1 MVKSLTFRQS
11 PIRGAQNLARQ
22 GAAYGGTSVKP
33 RDMSEAEY
41 NDLILRL
48 LELDEEDWKDF
59 DRRVMAS
66 KLLRLH
72 EQVLALQAHHR
83 SEHNGC
89 GKHELVEG
97 NVIDGASA
105 VGKFLAA

>member
-1 MVKSLTFRQS
+1 M
-11 PIRGAQNLARQ
+11 
-22 GAAYGGTSVKP
+22 KP
-33 RDMSEAEY
+33 KEMSEAEY

-59 DRRVMAS
+59 DRRIMAA

-83 SEHNGC
+83 AEHTGC
-89 GKHELVEG
+89 GKRELMEG

-105 VGKFLAA
+105 AGKFLAA